1 MKGDFSRDSFDPLKH
16 YSGVLQQQGRVELD
30 ADTNERQSILLHH
43 LRTLAADLIGPH
55 GGPASG
61 GFQLVDTYLDDSQ
74 ATRRFVKNFQIGKG
88 HYYVSGLLCE
98 NDADV
103 AFLPDSR
110 LPTQPWL
117 PWQMA
122 PLETNANYLV
132 YLDAWERHVSATQAD
147 DPAAPHAPKALREV
161 ALDGPDTSSRAQ
173 TVWQVKTQKLEAGVD
188 ATKTAAVQAAWDSFH
203 AADLTNERPRGF
215 LQVKSS
221 QTLASDAGKPCVV
234 SPSSGYR
241 GLENQ
246 LYRVEIHRGG
256 SLADKPT
263 FVWSRENGCI
273 EFPIATTDASTIQ
286 LAEGW
291 RDARL
296 GLTVGD
302 IVEVCVDISALK
314 GEPSRLLRVTGV
326 DLDDLTLTYKDS
338 DLPYPAAP
346 AWPAGEEPVSTRK
359 LQTVL
364 RRWDH
369 GQQNANGDGRAHL
382 ADDLA
387 LRIEEGTWLTL
398 EDGIAIQF
406 AKGTQGN
413 RYQTGD
419 YWLIPARTAL
429 GTVLWPNIAAP
440 GASPHGVTHRHAPLG
455 AITVAASGEV
465 SMACVLS
472 RRFKPLADLA

>member
-30 ADTNERQSILLHH
+30 ADTNERHSILLHH
-43 LRTLAADLIGPH
+43 LRSLAADLIGPH

-61 GFQLVDTYLDDSQ
+61 GFQLFDTYLDDTQ
-74 ATRRFVKNFQIGKG
+74 ATKRFVKNFRIGRG
-88 HYYVSGLLCE
+88 HYYVDGRLCA

-103 AFLPDSR
+103 AFLPDGR
-110 LPTQPWL
+110 LPTQPWMPL
-117 PWQMA
+117 QMS
-122 PLETNANYLV
+122 PLEINNSYLV
-132 YLDAWERHVSATQAD
+132 YLDVWERHVSAAEAD
-147 DPAAPHAPKALREV
+147 DPAMPHAPKALREV

-173 TVWQVKTQKLEAGVD
+173 TVWQVKVRKLTTGVD
-188 ATKTAAVQAAWDSFH
+188 ATQRATAQAAWDEFH
-203 AADLTNERPRGF
+203 ATDLARERPRGF
-215 LQVKSS
+215 LQVKAS
-221 QTLASDAGKPCVV
+221 QTLASDTGKPCVV

-241 GLENQ
+241 GVENQ

-263 FVWSRENGCI
+263 FVWSRENGCV
-273 EFPIATTDASTIQ
+273 EFPVASIDRSTIH
-286 LAEGW
+286 LADGW

-296 GLTVGD
+296 GLSPGD
-302 IVEVCVDISALK
+302 IVALCVDSSVLK
-314 GEPSRLLRVTGV
+314 GEPSRLLRIAEI
-326 DLDDLTLTYKDS
+326 DLDTLTLTYKDS
-338 DLPYPAAP
+338 DLSSPEVPAL
-346 AWPAGEEPVSTRK
+346 PAGVSSQQPR

-369 GQQNANGDGRAHL
+369 GQPAVNGDGRGHL

-387 LRIEEGTWLTL
+387 MRIEEGTWLTL

-406 AKGTQGN
+406 GKGTQDN

-429 GTVLWPNIAAP
+429 GTVLWPDIAVP
-440 GASPHGVTHRHAPLG
+440 GAAPHGVEHGHAPLG
-455 AITVAASGEV
+455 AITVASSGEV
-465 SMACVLS
+465 SLACTLS